1 MKTKEELLKQHAQQ
15 IAELDKE
22 IELTAMLPI
31 QPNLFVGPMWKAPYV
46 CYRNEKKLFPNNV
59 YSVDEAL
66 EIINAYKPYIVE
78 CEAWKG
84 TFLTIY
90 PRAIQKQ
97 EDLASGTYQYDA
109 AISLHIGGGDG
120 YTKTELSFYVC
131 ISGQHFK
138 IQIEIARNP
147 KWQPAIWRE
156 EDYRGHL
163 IRLIK
168 TPARIKEDHFTSWG
182 TGDNTSYDYSY
193 HWETLDSFLTW
204 HEANK

>member
-168 TPARIKEDHFTSWG
+168 TPARIKEDHYLS
-182 TGDNTSYDYSY
+182 
-193 HWETLDSFLTW
+193 
-204 HEANK
+204 